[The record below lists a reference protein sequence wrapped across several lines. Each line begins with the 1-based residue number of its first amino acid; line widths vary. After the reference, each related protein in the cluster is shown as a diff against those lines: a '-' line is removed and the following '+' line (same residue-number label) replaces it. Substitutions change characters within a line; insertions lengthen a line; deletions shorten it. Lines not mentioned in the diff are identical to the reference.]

1 MAFEGLTVSLEKGRE
16 KSIDGGGLKPIQADR
31 AGRLLVTSWL
41 SAQRIDLEIP
51 PESQ

>member
-1 MAFEGLTVSLEKGRE
+1 MAFEGFTVSLEKGRE

-31 AGRLLVTSWL
+31 AGRLLVTSLL
-41 SAQRIDLEIP
+41 SAQRVDLGIL